1 MKFWGLALNLMSSAV
16 YHHYCINI
24 PGAVL
29 SSWVGP
35 LVACGSVGLLVFG
48 CEASLLLLLGWA
60 HTCHRDVSSA
70 LWYSCAAVYF
80 LFLCFLQQL
89 VNCCVFLLV
98 LEFFSLLSFLQFL
111 FFLSDYFFLSSP
123 SSLSALLLYY
133 TCTQINEWM
142 TIPRGA
148 YREFIIELVFSNQ
161 IRIYEYER
169 TTVQSQGFILY
180 EACFFLL
187 SLVSFSAL
195 LPSWIWIWFL
205 EVWPSGWLL
214 CDKPLSH
221 WFNSDFNQG
230 FWTVDDNKAE

>member
-35 LVACGSVGLLVFG
+35 LAACGSVGLLVFG

-180 EACFFLL
+180 EACFFTLTCFFL
-187 SLVSFSAL
+187 CSSAFMNLNLILGSLAFWMIV
-195 LPSWIWIWFL
+195 
-205 EVWPSGWLL
+205 VW
-214 CDKPLSH
+214 
-221 WFNSDFNQG
+221 
-230 FWTVDDNKAE
+230 